1 MDEVMKEVLVARDM
15 SQEEMSALVDALTP
29 HERQHFKQTICML
42 AMCYGKESTMQ
53 AVVVVGRASEDIAS
67 LTSVN
72 CDDMEASIL
81 LNAANEF
88 YGYVNLAGAPPKEQF
103 N

>member
-15 SQEEMSALVDALTP
+15 GQEEMSRLIDALTP
-29 HERQHFKQTICML
+29 HERTHFRQTICML

-53 AVVVVGRASEDIAS
+53 AVIVVGRASEDIAS

-88 YGYVNLAGAPPKEQF
+88 YGFVNMADAPPKEQF

>member
-15 SQEEMSALVDALTP
+15 GQEEMSRLIDALTP
-29 HERQHFKQTICML
+29 HERTHFRQTICML
-42 AMCYGKESTMQ
+42 AMCYGKASTMQ
-53 AVVVVGRASEDIAS
+53 AVIVVGRASEDIAS

-88 YGYVNLAGAPPKEQF
+88 YGFVNMADAPPKEQF

>member
-15 SQEEMSALVDALTP
+15 GQQEMAALIDALTP
-29 HERQHFKQTICML
+29 HERTHFRQTICML

-53 AVVVVGRASEDIAS
+53 AVIVVGRASEDIAS

-88 YGYVNLAGAPPKEQF
+88 YGFVNMADAPPKEQF